1 MTKYKI
7 ILLETN
13 EVIFESESKQT
24 IDIWLDK
31 IKYLS
36 QDKNILNLLLVID
49 PSEEKNNAGK

>member
-1 MTKYKI
+1 MNKYKI

-36 QDKNILNLLLVID
+36 QDKNILNLLLIID
-49 PSEEKNNAGK
+49 PSEEKDNAS

>member
-1 MTKYKI
+1 MNKYKI

-36 QDKNILNLLLVID
+36 HDKNILNLLLVID
-49 PSEEKNNAGK
+49 PSEEKNNASK

>member
-36 QDKNILNLLLVID
+36 QDKNILNLLLIID
-49 PSEEKNNAGK
+49 PSEEKNNAS